1 MTKQINLNSQLE
13 VCLTFCPQFSVEW
26 PAIKIYEND
35 QLLLDQVITNIN
47 TQCRFTIDLARD
59 QNQLVINYYNK
70 EQQYTIVDHNGQI
83 TSDQSLEITTV
94 HVNNILMN
102 SWMLTEGHY
111 IPNYFSGFQEQVP
124 NTPTQLQSQLIWH
137 FPGNFYLTMLPS
149 KKNFWWWYRQQ
160 RRFVHVKTY
169 QGKDDYR
176 DEAYIGSLDSHQDLI
191 DEIKQ
196 IINV

>member
-1 MTKQINLNSQLE
+1 MIKQVNLDSPLE
-13 VCLTFCPQFSVEW
+13 VCLTFCPQFSTEW

-35 QLLLDQVITNIN
+35 QLVLDQIITNTN
-47 TQCRFTIDLARD
+47 PQCRFTLDLAQE
-59 QNQLVINYYNK
+59 QNQLIIHYYNK
-70 EQQYTIVDHNGQI
+70 SQHHTVVDNNGYI
-83 TSDQSLEITTV
+83 TSDQSLEITTM
-94 HVNNILMN
+94 HVNDILMN
-102 SWMLTEGHY
+102 SWMLSEGHY
-111 IPNYFSGFQEQVP
+111 RPDYFPDFIQQKPNA
-124 NTPTQLQSQLIWH
+124 PTQLQSQLIWH
-137 FPGNFYLTMLPS
+137 FPGNFSFATLPS

-160 RRFVHVKTY
+160 RRFVHVKTH